1 MLDTINISI
10 KKRQAFEL
18 QYWKGTFLLTSVLG
32 PVSVNYMSKMLCH
45 LLPDGLALIFKRLVQ
60 ILLGRMPVSVKSV
73 KPLGLYI
80 WSNDN
85 ISPREDKELDRNYRM
100 W

>member
-60 ILLGRMPVSVKSV
+60 KLVGKDACLCKIGEASRFVHLIK
-73 KPLGLYI
+73 
-80 WSNDN
+80 W
-85 ISPREDKELDRNYRM
+85 
-100 W
+100 